1 MSNKSKLLTVLAEQ
15 IEHCKAQGFTD
26 AEVAQAVIDSTADWF
41 EDTLSLIGMSPVVIN
56 AAAVASTPTRVFGM
70 KESQR
75 TSREVS
81 LRDYDHLAELDSF
94 LEVTEWSNGEGFDLH
109 LSRGE
114 QSINLSWGEWSALLA
129 ALGDWID
136 QPQPESTCPHIVSTD
151 EGTSYC
157 KLAESTAELLAK
169 LRS

>member
-1 MSNKSKLLTVLAEQ
+1 
-15 IEHCKAQGFTD
+15 
-26 AEVAQAVIDSTADWF
+26 
-41 EDTLSLIGMSPVVIN
+41 
-56 AAAVASTPTRVFGM
+56 M

-75 TSREVS
+75 TCREVS
-81 LRDYDHLAELDSF
+81 LRDYDHLAEPNSF
-94 LEVTEWSNGEGFDLH
+94 LEVTEWHNGEGFDLH

-114 QSINLSWGEWSALLA
+114 QSINLDWGEWSALLA

-136 QPQPESTCPHIVSTD
+136 QHQPESACPHIVSTD